1 MYENEKDEKKN
12 VIPTLVFVD
21 ITQNSLLINKWREI
35 EGNNKMEQKK
45 IIKLIE
51 KSGIGLIKTVTPS
64 NHFWLN
70 CINFMNTLLVMRA
83 RNSLTVEKNLW
94 YTILCTKCLK
104 K

>member
-1 MYENEKDEKKN
+1 M
-12 VIPTLVFVD
+12 FVD

-70 CINFMNTLLVMRA
+70 CKEHEYFACNGSKKFTNCRKKIMVHNTMYQM
-83 RNSLTVEKNLW
+83 SEKVI
-94 YTILCTKCLK
+94 Y
-104 K
+104 